1 MSSGVLHQVLGAY
14 TKALVVNGAAGSR
27 KTDTAVKFTL
37 HETSEGKN
45 VMILTKVGSV
55 TDETKTRLSQ
65 QGSLKFK
72 RRGNHFYTSSIE
84 VANFDAMID
93 YQLRHVLKHDIPK
106 ERGDSHTWKLA
117 EYERLL
123 DENVLALGGRTIRSC
138 HKSQPVDVL
147 IIDEFQD
154 FEPSVVRVIFK
165 AVKRDSVMQLV
176 TFGDVLQT
184 IFHAHGV
191 HPMTAIQ
198 HEFPRECTLIHSNV
212 VWRCPLAHIEF
223 VNAVHGNHLRAVK
236 LPLLRSANSDTLNR
250 PIIFAHESLGS
261 PTVIGAYKLARTVA
275 ECIKTLMQEQSNITP
290 ADVAVLMSS
299 ANRNVVFTELQKE
312 LSNLYHKEFGYAR
325 EMAKV
330 FETIFEDQRVSIDW
344 GGAKGKTVMLSIH
357 GDKGKG
363 HRVVFLLGYTEGSI
377 PNKTRLF
384 KPDELIDQ
392 SLSYVGLTRSTEHL
406 IIGCNAVCPSRY
418 LCRAIEEV
426 KEKNLAA
433 LCWAKETW
441 TTPIHQ
447 RICPILGGELPNFDM
462 SRDRYY
468 LQNSITRPF
477 RGIYTVTEIARDVIE
492 HHSDLMDNWN
502 PKVFTKRFGNYAAVS
517 ALAKKH
523 PEVHGYMMQVILER
537 ELARLA
543 GGVVWIELVKRY
555 ITQFKV
561 NAYYTDD
568 ECELAFAHDLRL
580 NQRSAADVILPK
592 EIKAIYDSLKL
603 PSRLRGL
610 LNRLKHKPTF
620 VLPSALKSTD
630 FVNSLEVFIDGKNT
644 IDDIPSHVFWNVAV
658 GKMFIEGREWRPHLR
673 SLINAFHDTLA
684 DIKANVVKFIQYL
697 EGKQIP
703 LKSIK
708 SSTKRNL
715 LVAEEDPARL
725 EAMGIRDRALYTMG
739 ITGIDDFSTENMIFE
754 LKAPIARKDISKTWI
769 IQPLVYA
776 ALGDP
781 FARAK
786 YFSHFAIVDITK
798 GEITSF
804 HFPYKEFPRKL
815 ILSRILAKMN
825 MLPEYIACM
834 LEKLEPK
841 VLQSEKSSRDGS
853 SEDANSQAESESEMA

>member
-1 MSSGVLHQVLGAY
+1 MSSSVLHQVLGAY

-37 HETSEGKN
+37 HEISEGKT

-65 QGSLKFK
+65 QGSMRFK
-72 RRGNHFYTSSIE
+72 RRGNHFFTSSVE

-93 YQLRHVLKHDIPK
+93 YQLRHVLKHEIPK

-123 DENVLALGGRTIRSC
+123 DESVLALGGRTIRSC
-138 HKSQPVDVL
+138 YKSLPIDVL

-154 FEPSVVRVIFK
+154 FEPSVIRVIFK
-165 AVKRDSVMQLV
+165 AVKLDTVMQLV

-191 HPMTAIQ
+191 HPMTAIR
-198 HEFPRECTLIHSNV
+198 HEFPRECTLIHSNI

-223 VNAVHGNHLRAVK
+223 VNAVHGKHLRAVG

-250 PIIFAHESLGS
+250 PIVFAHESLGS
-261 PTVIGAYKLARTVA
+261 PTVIGAYKLAQTVA
-275 ECIKTLMQEQSNITP
+275 ECIKNLMMEQSNITP
-290 ADVAVLMSS
+290 SDIAILMSS
-299 ANRNVVFTELQKE
+299 ANRNVVFTELKKS
-312 LSNLYHKEFGYAR
+312 LSNLYHKEFGYAPG
-325 EMAKV
+325 MAKV

-344 GGAKGKTVMLSIH
+344 GEAKGKTVMLSIH

-384 KPDELIDQ
+384 KADELIDQ
-392 SLSYVGLTRSTEHL
+392 SLSYVSLTRSTEHL
-406 IIGCNAVCPSRY
+406 IIGCNALCPSRY
-418 LCRAIEEV
+418 LCRAIDEIES
-426 KEKNLAA
+426 KNLAV
-433 LCWAKETW
+433 LCWNKNTW
-441 TTPIHQ
+441 ATPLHQ
-447 RICPILGGELPNFDM
+447 RICPILGGDVPNFDM
-462 SRDRYY
+462 SRERYY
-468 LQNSITRPF
+468 LQNSINRPF

-492 HHSDLMDNWN
+492 HHSDLVDNWN
-502 PKVFTKRFGNYAAVS
+502 PKVFTKRFGNYVAVG

-543 GGVVWIELVKRY
+543 GGDVWIGYVKRY
-555 ITQFKV
+555 REQFKV

-592 EIKAIYDSLKL
+592 EIKAIYDSLRL
-603 PSRLRGL
+603 PSRLKGL

-620 VLPSALKSTD
+620 VLPSALKTTD
-630 FVNSLEVFIDGKNT
+630 FVISLDIFIDGKRT

-673 SLINAFHDTLA
+673 NLINAYHDSLA

-697 EGKQIP
+697 ESKQIP
-703 LKSIK
+703 LKSIR

-715 LVAEEDPARL
+715 LFAEDDPERL
-725 EAMGIRDRALYTMG
+725 EAMGIKDRALYTMG
-739 ITGIDDFSTENMIFE
+739 ITGIDDFSTDKMVFE
-754 LKAPIARKDISKTWI
+754 LKVPIDRKDISKTWI
-769 IQPLVYA
+769 IQPLLYA

-781 FARAK
+781 FIHTK
-786 YFSHFAIVDITK
+786 YFSQFAIVDITK
-798 GEITSF
+798 GEITSY

-815 ILSRILAKMN
+815 ILSRVLDKMN
-825 MLPEYIACM
+825 MLPEYVNS
-834 LEKLEPK
+834 LLDKLEPK
-841 VLQSEKSSRDGS
+841 ARTDSECSSVVSGESGSDRSSNKSR
-853 SEDANSQAESESEMA
+853 